1 MAEVAHKVP
10 WSPSQCSGVLYYLGC
25 IRAKKSNPC
34 WWNYCLPLWKTWVS
48 AVHVS
53 LQVLSFIFLY
63 FAGCPVELYIK
74 HGYLMLH
81 CRTQRRGMH
90 DLKVWPGVEADG
102 QKSTSTPG
110 KSTPGEDQ
118 MSRLAKVHR
127 TIIFTLYTVS
137 GHPQDAE
144 IASITGVGHL
154 QEWVI
159 QSLYGSR
166 VKEGFVKRL

>member
-1 MAEVAHKVP
+1 
-10 WSPSQCSGVLYYLGC
+10 
-25 IRAKKSNPC
+25 
-34 WWNYCLPLWKTWVS
+34 
-48 AVHVS
+48 
-53 LQVLSFIFLY
+53 
-63 FAGCPVELYIK
+63 
-74 HGYLMLH
+74 MLH

-154 QEWVI
+154 QE
-159 QSLYGSR
+159 
-166 VKEGFVKRL
+166 